1 MCYIIALKNSENI
14 KNKQNTQTIE
24 QNRTKNDKN
33 NNKGK
38 DDDMSSFYILGID
51 QSTQGTKAVLFDKY
65 GKIIARAD
73 EAHKQI
79 VSDQNWVSH
88 NLEEIYANVI
98 KASRQVV
105 EKAGIDKKQIVC
117 IGIDNQR
124 ETTAAWNRK
133 TGKPI
138 ADAIVWQCSRAKDIC
153 KRVGE
158 NGVSGEKI
166 YRRTG
171 LKLSPYYPAG
181 KMAWFLENIPGA
193 RELAENGEL
202 ALGTMDSW
210 LVYKLTGGKEFKTD
224 YSNASRTQLMDIKN
238 LVWDKEMCE
247 LFQIPMNT
255 LPQICDSD
263 STFGYTDLEGY
274 LDKEI
279 SICGI
284 LGDSHG
290 ALYGHNCRQAGGIKT
305 TYGTGSSVMMNTG
318 ETPFFSEH
326 GLSTSLAWRIKGKA
340 SYVLEG
346 NINYTGAVISWLK
359 DNLRMISS
367 PGETEELARKADP
380 NDHTY
385 IVPAFSGLGAPWWR
399 DDIYA
404 SISGMSRTTG
414 REEIV
419 RAGCDCIAYQ
429 INDVIEAMRKDSQI
443 DISQMCVDGGPTRNK
458 YLMQFQSDIL
468 DIPVQVPD
476 AEELSAM
483 GPAYAAGIAM
493 GIYEQTAL
501 FESLNRTRFAPE
513 MDAETRC
520 TKYAGWKESV
530 GLVLTK

>member
-1 MCYIIALKNSENI
+1 
-14 KNKQNTQTIE
+14 
-24 QNRTKNDKN
+24 
-33 NNKGK
+33 
-38 DDDMSSFYILGID
+38 MSSFYILGID

-210 LVYKLTGGKEFKTD
+210 LV
-224 YSNASRTQLMDIKN
+224 
-238 LVWDKEMCE
+238 
-247 LFQIPMNT
+247 
-255 LPQICDSD
+255 
-263 STFGYTDLEGY
+263 
-274 LDKEI
+274 
-279 SICGI
+279 
-284 LGDSHG
+284 
-290 ALYGHNCRQAGGIKT
+290 
-305 TYGTGSSVMMNTG
+305 
-318 ETPFFSEH
+318 
-326 GLSTSLAWRIKGKA
+326 
-340 SYVLEG
+340 
-346 NINYTGAVISWLK
+346 
-359 DNLRMISS
+359 
-367 PGETEELARKADP
+367 
-380 NDHTY
+380 
-385 IVPAFSGLGAPWWR
+385 
-399 DDIYA
+399 
-404 SISGMSRTTG
+404 
-414 REEIV
+414 
-419 RAGCDCIAYQ
+419 
-429 INDVIEAMRKDSQI
+429 
-443 DISQMCVDGGPTRNK
+443 
-458 YLMQFQSDIL
+458 
-468 DIPVQVPD
+468 
-476 AEELSAM
+476 
-483 GPAYAAGIAM
+483 
-493 GIYEQTAL
+493 
-501 FESLNRTRFAPE
+501 
-513 MDAETRC
+513 
-520 TKYAGWKESV
+520 
-530 GLVLTK
+530 